1 MLAFKYLLMTLGVGL
16 FVAGAVVLAY
26 DFWLTFQYKRALA
39 AGAEGATAPQPVR
52 WRMTVALIA
61 LGWAPMLIA
70 LSIVVVPSGMAG
82 VRISETRGTEPGTL
96 YPGVHFVAPL
106 FEQVQLF
113 DLRDKLFTTGIAEDG
128 RKPEANTK
136 GVLSVQSKEGLN
148 IGLAITVRYQLD
160 PKRLGYVQS
169 HLPQPVETE
178 IVPPVVASAW
188 RELAP
193 GYTVRE
199 IFSSRREEV
208 RQRAAEVITRKLGAD
223 GLIVKEVMLRDIQ
236 LPVEYAKG
244 LEELLLK
251 EQQDDQLNIQTDI
264 QQKQV
269 RIAQLQAEADKVQKV
284 TAAEGEAQSKV
295 VEAKG
300 ESDAMQYTLPLKE
313 KQIQQSKLEAEARK
327 EATIQNAEAAA
338 QAKVIDSKAEVERRD
353 LLADAE
359 AKRIRVTAAADAERM
374 RSEAAV
380 LRETPL
386 LINKIVAEKLSDKIQ
401 VMMVPADGKYFFAS
415 DVFRGLGREVGDD
428 ARDGR
433 SRNCPHSDTLMARR
447 RLCITEHTESAEV
460 CFTPRAP

>member
-1 MLAFKYLLMTLGVGL
+1 M
-16 FVAGAVVLAY
+16 
-26 DFWLTFQYKRALA
+26 
-39 AGAEGATAPQPVR
+39 
-52 WRMTVALIA
+52 
-61 LGWAPMLIA
+61 
-70 LSIVVVPSGMAG
+70 
-82 VRISETRGTEPGTL
+82 
-96 YPGVHFVAPL
+96 
-106 FEQVQLF
+106 
-113 DLRDKLFTTGIAEDG
+113 
-128 RKPEANTK
+128 
-136 GVLSVQSKEGLN
+136 QSKEGLS
-148 IGLAITVRYQLD
+148 IGLAITVRYQFDPRRLD
-160 PKRLGYVQS
+160 YVQS
-169 HLPQPVETE
+169 HLPQPIETE

-236 LPVEYAKG
+236 LPAEYAKG

-269 RIAQLQAEADKVQKV
+269 RIAELEAEAEKVRKV
-284 TAAEGEAQSKV
+284 KAAEGEAQARV

-313 KQIQQSKLEAEARK
+313 KQIEQSKLEAEARK

-338 QAKVIDSKAEVERRD
+338 QAKVIDSKAEVQRRD

-415 DVFRGLGREVGDD
+415 DVFRGLGAKPGMTPYADD
-428 ARDGR
+428 IDPAPGQ
-433 SRNCPHSDTLMARR
+433 SR
-447 RLCITEHTESAEV
+447 
-460 CFTPRAP
+460 

>member
-1 MLAFKYLLMTLGVGL
+1 MLAFKYLLMFLGVAL
-16 FVAGAVVLAY
+16 LVVGISILAY
-26 DFWLTFQYKRALA
+26 DLWRMVQYRRAETT
-39 AGAEGATAPQPVR
+39 GVEGVLIPQPIR
-52 WRMTVALIA
+52 WRTTVALVA
-61 LGWAPMLIA
+61 LAWAPMLIA
-70 LSIVVVPSGMAG
+70 LSFVVVPSGMAG
-82 VRISETRGTEPGTL
+82 VRISQMSGTEAGTL
-96 YPGVHFVAPL
+96 YPGVHFVVPMV
-106 FEQVQLF
+106 EQVELF
-113 DLRDKLFTTGIAEDG
+113 DLRDKLFTTGLVEDG
-128 RKPEANTK
+128 KKPEPGSKN
-136 GVLSVQSKEGLN
+136 GVLNVQSKEGLN

-160 PKRLGYVQS
+160 PRRLDYVQS
-169 HLPQPVETE
+169 HLPQPVENE

-208 RQRAAEVITRKLGAD
+208 RHRADEVITRKLGAD
-223 GLIVKEVMLRDIQ
+223 GLIVKEVMLCDIE
-236 LPVEYAKG
+236 LPAEYARG
-244 LEELLLK
+244 LQDLLLK

-269 RIAQLQAEADKVQKV
+269 RIAELQAEADKVQKV
-284 TAAEGEAQSKV
+284 KAAEGEAQSKV

-300 ESDAMQYTLPLKE
+300 EADAMQYTLPLKE
-313 KQIQQSKLEAEARK
+313 KQIEQSKLEAEARK

-338 QAKVIDSKAEVERRD
+338 QAKVIDSKAEVQRRD
-353 LLADAE
+353 MLADSE

-415 DVFRGLGREVGDD
+415 DVFRGLGGKPGMPTYGDE
-428 ARDGR
+428 A
-433 SRNCPHSDTLMARR
+433 DTGQGQS
-447 RLCITEHTESAEV
+447 H
-460 CFTPRAP
+460 

>member
-16 FVAGAVVLAY
+16 FIAGAVVLAY
-26 DFWLTFQYKRALA
+26 DFWLALQYKRALA
-39 AGAEGATAPQPVR
+39 AGTEGATAPKPVR

-61 LGWAPMLIA
+61 MGWAPMLIA
-70 LSIVVVPSGMAG
+70 LAIVVVPSGMAG
-82 VRISETRGTEPGTL
+82 VRISETRGTEAGTL
-96 YPGVHFVAPL
+96 YPGVHFVAPMI
-106 FEQVQLF
+106 EEVQLF

-128 RKPEANTK
+128 KQPEPATK

-160 PKRLGYVQS
+160 PKRLDYVQS

-208 RQRAAEVITRKLGAD
+208 RQRAADVITRKLGAD

-236 LPVEYAKG
+236 LPIEYAKG

-269 RIAQLQAEADKVQKV
+269 RIAELQAQADKVQKV

-374 RSEAAV
+374 RSEAAA

-415 DVFRGLGREVGDD
+415 DVFRGLGGKSGMTSEMDD
-428 ARDGR
+428 
-433 SRNCPHSDTLMARR
+433 PET
-447 RLCITEHTESAEV
+447 
-460 CFTPRAP
+460 APTQTR

>member
-1 MLAFKYLLMTLGVGL
+1 MLAFKYLLMTLGVSL
-16 FVAGAVVLAY
+16 FVAGAAVLAY
-26 DFWLTFQYKRALA
+26 DYWLLLQYRRAV
-39 AGAEGATAPQPVR
+39 AGGVEGAVAPQPVR
-52 WRMTVALIA
+52 WRMTAALIA

-82 VRISETRGTEPGTL
+82 VRISETRGTEAGTL
-96 YPGVHFVAPL
+96 YAGVHFVTPL
-106 FEQVQLF
+106 VEEVQLF
-113 DLRDKLFTTGIAEDG
+113 DLRDKLFTTGVVENGKKAEPG
-128 RKPEANTK
+128 TK
-136 GVLSVQSKEGLN
+136 GVLNAQSKEGLN

-160 PKRLGYVQS
+160 PRRLDYVQA

-178 IVPPVVASAW
+178 IVPSVVASAW

-199 IFSSRREEV
+199 IFSSCREEV
-208 RQRAAEVITRKLGAD
+208 RQRAADVITRKLGAD

-236 LPVEYAKG
+236 LPEEYARG
-244 LEELLLK
+244 LQDLLLK
-251 EQQDDQLNIQTDI
+251 EQQDDQLNVQTDI

-269 RIAQLQAEADKVQKV
+269 RIAELQAEAEKVQKV
-284 TAAEGEAQSKV
+284 KAAEGEAQARV

-338 QAKVIDSKAEVERRD
+338 QAKVIDSKAEVQRRD

-374 RSEAAV
+374 RSEADV

-401 VMMVPADGKYFFAS
+401 VMLVPADGKYFFAN
-415 DVFRGLGREVGDD
+415 DVFRGLGAKPGMMPETDD
-428 ARDGR
+428 PDPTP
-433 SRNCPHSDTLMARR
+433 SRNR
-447 RLCITEHTESAEV
+447 
-460 CFTPRAP
+460 